1 MNTGKYIKLNPSA
14 KFIYKKIEQ
23 NMDDSEI
30 INSIVNEFDINI
42 DDAKKDYLNFITE
55 GISLKII
62 NIL

>member
-1 MNTGKYIKLNPSA
+1 
-14 KFIYKKIEQ
+14 
-23 NMDDSEI
+23 MDDSEI